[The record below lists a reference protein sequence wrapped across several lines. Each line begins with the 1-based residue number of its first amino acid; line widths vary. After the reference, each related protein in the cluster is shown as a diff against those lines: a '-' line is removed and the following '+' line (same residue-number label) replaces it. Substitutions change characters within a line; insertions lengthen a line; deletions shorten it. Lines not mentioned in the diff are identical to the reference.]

1 MKCKY
6 YVHYQQFGDKLQK
19 CSDHDKA
26 LAGCAGIK
34 KLTSSQQALC
44 TSSIPTKKCALTES
58 YNYGVFGMNE

>member
-6 YVHYQQFGDKLQK
+6 YVHYQLFGDKLQK

-44 TSSIPTKKCALTES
+44 SSSIRTKMCALTEIQ
-58 YNYGVFGMNE
+58 NDDVFEMN